1 MMFKRLVIISCC
13 ALGGFAIGRWLS
25 PPPGARPEERRSAD
39 SQVATSAAPV
49 ELPPAERAGRVP
61 FVELYRS
68 LRSSG
73 PERHITYLHSLQKLP
88 DGPDRRAALTAFFQ
102 CMASVNPQ
110 EAVNLVRQVGNDD
123 IERVVSA
130 VLGATPAP
138 YTPGLVK
145 MLLDL
150 PADMDPKWREQ
161 KLKGQMFFWAALD
174 PTAAAQFA
182 DQYQSIYPDLAADG
196 ILQCLAAADPA
207 AAERWLKE
215 HADLR
220 KQPAVMS
227 SYLKGIFQFDPAN
240 ARRYLTEHATEEAVQ
255 PSLKGVARLTFL
267 SAADDALEFISHL
280 PTKDARQTALDG
292 ILAVNTEVFVNSETS
307 RTALCEG
314 LADWVTKFSPD
325 EWPTSLSE
333 FVDQWREID
342 PDGSVSWMAK
352 LPSPTRSAVAGKW
365 VRHLPFDQYKQV
377 LATTAGDFHH
387 DVLTAVAENLLETP
401 AETRKAAIEALEL
414 PPEDAAQLAAIV
426 R

>member
-1 MMFKRLVIISCC
+1 
-13 ALGGFAIGRWLS
+13 
-25 PPPGARPEERRSAD
+25 
-39 SQVATSAAPV
+39 
-49 ELPPAERAGRVP
+49 VP
-61 FVELYRS
+61 FVDLYRS
-68 LRSSG
+68 LRSSSS
-73 PERHITYLHSLQKLP
+73 EKHVTFLHSLQALP

-102 CMASVNPQ
+102 CLASINPQ
-110 EAVNLVRQVGNDD
+110 EAADLVRQVGKND

-130 VLGATPAP
+130 VLGATAAP

-150 PADMDPKWREQ
+150 PADIDPKWREE

-182 DQYQSIYPDLAADG
+182 DQYQSIYPDLAAGG

-215 HADLR
+215 HPDLR
-220 KQPAVMS
+220 KQPEVMS

-267 SAADDALEFISHL
+267 SSADDALEFISHL

-325 EWPTSLSE
+325 DWPTTLSE
-333 FVDQWREID
+333 FLDQWRELD
-342 PDGSVSWMAK
+342 ADGSVSWLAK
-352 LPSPTRSAVAGKW
+352 LPSPTRSAVAGEF
-365 VRHLPFDQYKQV
+365 VRNLRGDRLKQV
-377 LATTAGDFHH
+377 LASTAGDVHH
-387 DVLTAVAENLLETP
+387 DVLTAVAGNLSQTP
-401 AETRKAAIEALEL
+401 ADTRKAIIEALEL